1 MPPLHAGQTYVEIAA
16 GWGNNVL
23 LRSDG
28 TAVACGSNSDGEC
41 DLPPLPAG
49 QRYVQVAAGP
59 DHTVLLRSDGTAL
72 ACGLDGDGQCDLP
85 PLIEGLTYV
94 PHLLPTLLLQASV
107 DAGSMHFVT
116 FSGED
121 RCQIT
126 VAPDAPLTGVR
137 DWLLTEHRLGR
148 LGLGLGRVDA
158 ALPGGRLLS
167 ETPAEETVQTAF
179 EAQC

>member
-1 MPPLHAGQTYVEIAA
+1 MYSFGHT
-16 GWGNNVL
+16 VL
-23 LRSDG
+23 LRNDG
-28 TAVACGSNSDGEC
+28 TAVACGHNDHGQC
-41 DLPPLPAG
+41 NVPPLLAG
-49 QRYVQVAAGP
+49 QRYVQVAAGS
-59 DHTVLLRSDGTAL
+59 DRTILRRSDGTAL
-72 ACGLDGDGQCDLP
+72 ACGFDGDGQCDLP

-107 DAGSMHFVT
+107 DAGPMHFLT
-116 FSGED
+116 FVGED

-158 ALPGGRLLS
+158 VLPGGRLLS

-179 EAQC
+179 EPQC